1 MPSQDGGLLY
11 LPAAQKQGEN
21 SIALLK
27 HMAVNMP
34 DIRWELDYMDIYA
47 LETVCR
53 QKAERYE
60 K

>member
-1 MPSQDGGLLY
+1 MPHRETDLCGCT
-11 LPAAQKQGEN
+11 PVRKRGEN
-21 SIALLK
+21 PLALLD
-27 HMAVNMP
+27 HMEVNMT